1 MHLTNMY
8 VSQQRVCVRTP
19 HSWGRGF
26 HLSTAHPCA
35 PLLQLTRTVCDQ
47 GHLCPLPLATQPI
60 HWDLDFALR
69 LYPLP
74 DVVGCR
80 SYLLLALC
88 ACTLH

>member
-8 VSQQRVCVRTP
+8 VSQCVRTP
-19 HSWGRGF
+19 HSWGGVTNRP
-26 HLSTAHPCA
+26 LLTPCA

-80 SYLLLALC
+80 YLLLALC
-88 ACTLH
+88 ACSLH